1 VIGDPRLVIEVLSPS
16 TARTDRQ
23 EKAVNYREIP
33 SLEECILVA
42 QKNALVTIYRRAQ
55 EWRPVILD
63 SPDGVLELRS
73 IGLEL
78 PLATIYEGL
87 P

>member
-1 VIGDPRLVIEVLSPS
+1 MCLC
-16 TARTDRQ
+16 
-23 EKAVNYREIP
+23 IP
-33 SLEECILVA
+33 SLEECILIA
-42 QKNALVTIYRRAQ
+42 QKNANAFVTIYRRAQ
-55 EWRPVILD
+55 EWQPAILD

-78 PLATIYEGL
+78 PLARIYEGI

>member
-1 VIGDPRLVIEVLSPS
+1 MWAS
-16 TARTDRQ
+16 
-23 EKAVNYREIP
+23 Y
-33 SLEECILVA
+33 LEQCILAA
-42 QKNALVTIYRRAQ
+42 QKNAYVTIYRRVE
-55 EWRPVILD
+55 EWQPVILD

-78 PLATIYEGL
+78 PLARIHEGV

>member
-1 VIGDPRLVIEVLSPS
+1 MIGDPRLVIEVLSPS